1 MVREVTVVIMPL
13 PMATL
18 MLMSTILSIFLTL
31 KGSTLL
37 EQSWVIILLQGMAMI
52 PSMETAAMI

>member
-1 MVREVTVVIMPL
+1 MVREVTVVITPL